1 MSSNKAGGSL
11 LHRLLYAVF
20 RFFPLSERKK
30 LVLALNLN
38 WTTYHLSQD
47 FARKV
52 FPFDKHPKRIK
63 TLTFLKKHLKKSH
76 KVLDLGCGAGQVSFM
91 MAEIAGEVYGID
103 LDKPAIESAQ
113 DLMIRE
119 NLTFVYGDLLDFFAS
134 SNERF
139 DVVVL
144 SHVIGQID
152 DPVALLE
159 RISEFTD
166 YIFIE
171 SDDFE
176 SNRLNNF
183 RTEMPEAFSYTD
195 ENASRSHTRDSLGR
209 DILNAGLTIGDADY
223 RHGVLR
229 YWCKT
234 QE

>member
-1 MSSNKAGGSL
+1 MSSNKAVGSL
-11 LHRLLYAVF
+11 LHRLLYAFF
-20 RFFPLSERKK
+20 RFLPFSERKK
-30 LVLALNLN
+30 LALALNLN

-52 FPFDKHPKRIK
+52 FSFDKHPKRLA
-63 TLTFLKKHLKKSH
+63 TLAFLKKHLKKSH

-103 LDKPAIESAQ
+103 LDKPSIESAQ

-119 NLTFVYGDLLDFFAS
+119 NLIFVYGDLLDFLGS

-144 SHVIGQID
+144 SHVIGQIE

-159 RISEFTD
+159 QISEFTD

-183 RTEMPEAFSYTD
+183 RKEIPGTFLFNDISAKRSY
-195 ENASRSHTRDSLGR
+195 TRDSLGKE
-209 DILNAGLTIGDADY
+209 ILSAGLTIGDADY
-223 RHGVLR
+223 RYGVLR
-229 YWCKT
+229 FWCKT
-234 QE
+234 KE